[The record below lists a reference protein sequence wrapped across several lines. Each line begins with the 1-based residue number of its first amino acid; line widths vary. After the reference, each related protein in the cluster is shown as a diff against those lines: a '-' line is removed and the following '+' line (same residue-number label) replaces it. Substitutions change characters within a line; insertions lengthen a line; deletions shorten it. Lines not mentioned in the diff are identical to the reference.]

1 MVKISF
7 VVSWRDSESSLELHG
22 ESDCTTAGAQCLAH
36 TVRADTSAH
45 SQRKAM
51 KDASLCSTWWFL
63 YQLCSILLLLKKYRW
78 CLNVAAAENITSRIR
93 SCAATAVIISSWCLN
108 LHLKSHDTEVI
119 RILGEVEKKSTETK
133 TCKSFVVSTCKTLL
147 TLLTGKIFGES
158 QISQEI
164 LMLRRSSPI

>member
-7 VVSWRDSESSLELHG
+7 VVSWGDSESSLELHG
-22 ESDCTTAGAQCLAH
+22 ESDCTRAGAQCLAH

-63 YQLCSILLLLKKYRW
+63 YQLCSILLLLKKYRS
-78 CLNVAAAENITSRIR
+78 CLSVAAAENITSRIR
-93 SCAATAVIISSWCLN
+93 SCTATAVIISSWCLN
-108 LHLKSHDTEVI
+108 LHLKSHDTEV
-119 RILGEVEKKSTETK
+119 ILGEVEKKSTETK

-158 QISQEI
+158 PISQEM
-164 LMLRRSSPI
+164 LMLQRSSPI